1 MTALTPTATRDLL
14 ARLGHLPK
22 RFLGQNFLVDGNIVR
37 KSLELAEVKEGQSI
51 VEIGP
56 GLGTLTLALLEAGAE
71 VWAIERDRTL
81 YEHLLAELAPRFP
94 GRMHLVEGDAVE
106 SPLAGWTAS
115 TGSPTVSAT
124 SPAIDSA
131 PAAAV
136 ATMAL
141 GSHPSGSA
149 LTLTSCKVVA
159 NLPYAIST
167 PWMDAVLSGP
177 LPSRLVLML
186 QREAAERYA
195 AQPGTRDFGAISI
208 FLQAAYLIAPG
219 HRVSAACFYPRP
231 DVDSSLLH
239 LVRRPQPFAFGAEQ
253 KAFIRS
259 CFQQRRK
266 QIGAVVRDRL
276 PHRGAPWLEQLAECG
291 YSSTVRAEAIPVEVW
306 IRLANAESPA

>member
-1 MTALTPTATRDLL
+1 MTALTPTSTRDLL

-37 KSLELAEVKEGQSI
+37 KSLELAEVQVGESV

-56 GLGTLTLALLEAGAE
+56 GLGTLTLALLEAGAH

-81 YEHLLAELAPRFP
+81 YEHLAAELAPRFP
-94 GRMHLVEGDAVE
+94 ERLHLMEGDAVE
-106 SPLAGWTAS
+106 APLAGWT
-115 TGSPTVSAT
+115 V
-124 SPAIDSA
+124 
-131 PAAAV
+131 AADV
-136 ATMAL
+136 T
-141 GSHPSGSA
+141 P
-149 LTLTSCKVVA
+149 CKVVA

-167 PWMDAVLSGP
+167 PWMDAVLAGP

-239 LVRRPQPFAFGAEQ
+239 LVRRPQPFAFTAEQ

-266 QIGAVVRDRL
+266 QIGAVVRERL
-276 PHRGAPWLEQLAECG
+276 PDRGARWLEQLAECG

-306 IRLANAESPA
+306 IRLAGS